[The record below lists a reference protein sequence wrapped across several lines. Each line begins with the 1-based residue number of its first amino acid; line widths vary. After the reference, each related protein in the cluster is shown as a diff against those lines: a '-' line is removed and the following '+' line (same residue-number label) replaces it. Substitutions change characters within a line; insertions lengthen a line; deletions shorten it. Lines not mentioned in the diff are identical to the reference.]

1 MKRNNNKIINQAK
14 QTQGGNMKKIGIL
27 TSGGD
32 APGMNACIRAA
43 VRTALAEGTEVVG
56 IRRGYEGLLHQNVV
70 PLDRN
75 AIYNIIH
82 RGGTI
87 LETSRSNE
95 FETREGRVKAA
106 EIIHR
111 EEIDGLVLVGGNG
124 TFHGGTL
131 LHEEHGIRSNR
142 STGNN
147 R

>member
-56 IRRGYEGLLHQNVV
+56 IRRGYEGLLHREFV

-95 FETREGRVKAA
+95 FETREGRVKPRKLYTGKKSMAWSWSA
-106 EIIHR
+106 
-111 EEIDGLVLVGGNG
+111 VTV
-124 TFHGGTL
+124 
-131 LHEEHGIRSNR
+131 R
-142 STGNN
+142 STAAPCFMRNTA
-147 R
+147 